1 MDTIGIILIMLFLI
15 IVSNIIYK
23 WTPRISIP
31 LLQILLGALLA
42 LLPFSINLHIE
53 SEMFMLLFIAP
64 ILFMDGKKFSNREL
78 WDFKRPIL
86 YMSLGLVFLTI
97 LICGYIIYLL
107 VTDIP
112 LPVAFALAA
121 VLSPTDAVAVK
132 AISSKINL
140 PHNVTTIVE
149 GESLLNDASGLVAF
163 NFAIAAH
170 LTGVFSIRD
179 VTIRFMYVAFGGVI
193 LGALAGY
200 IINVFTQKLKSMG
213 IEEPA
218 VYTLLQ
224 IMAPFTVFLIAEEL
238 NLSGILAV
246 VACGVAISLTKPDIM
261 TMQEANIRHVSDG
274 AWTTFLFVLNGLI
287 FIMLGMILP
296 TIFAAVAKNGENSI
310 FKDISYIF
318 IISLLLITIRYIW
331 VYLFIGNKHD
341 NRAKNAVLISLSG
354 VRGALTLAACLSI
367 PLVIDN
373 GMEFPQRDLILF
385 ISSGV
390 IIVTL
395 VIANVLLPIISP
407 SVKSDNIKSE
417 LEATKV
423 VIQSALEL
431 IKKETTQDNKEV
443 ANLLIRYY
451 DYLLKELLHKKKRNR
466 KFIFKPSPHKKGV
479 AIFKAGVNSESEE
492 VKKLLSKNILDK
504 DELEFRAI
512 EIQKLE
518 VQKLLEQGEISHEVA
533 YKLRRNI
540 CLEEAALF
548 ECDNEKE

>member
-1 MDTIGIILIMLFLI
+1 MDTIEIILIMLFLI
-15 IVSNIIYK
+15 IVSNVIFK
-23 WTPRISIP
+23 WTPKISIP
-31 LLQILLGALLA
+31 LLQILLGVIIVM
-42 LLPFSINLHIE
+42 LPININLHIE

-107 VTDIP
+107 VPDIP
-112 LPVAFALAA
+112 LSVAFALAA

-179 VTIRFMYVAFGGVI
+179 VTIRFIYVAFGGVI

-200 IINVFTQKLKSMG
+200 IINMFTLKLKSIN

-218 VYTLLQ
+218 VYALLQ
-224 IMAPFTVFLIAEEL
+224 IIAPFTVFLIAEEL
-238 NLSGILAV
+238 SLSGILAV
-246 VACGVAISLTKPDIM
+246 VACGITISLTKPDIM
-261 TMQEANIRHVSDG
+261 TTKEANIWHVSEG

-296 TIFAAVAKNGENSI
+296 TIFVEVARNGGDSI
-310 FKDISYIF
+310 YKEIGYIF

-331 VYLFIGNKHD
+331 VYLFIGNKQD
-341 NRAKNAVLISLSG
+341 NRVKNSVLISLSG

-367 PLVIDN
+367 PLVID
-373 GMEFPQRDLILF
+373 GGIEFPQRDLIIF

-390 IIVTL
+390 IILTL
-395 VIANVLLPIISP
+395 LIANILLPIISP
-407 SVKSDNIKSE
+407 SIKSDKQKSE
-417 LEATKV
+417 LEATKT
-423 VIQSALEL
+423 VIRSALQV
-431 IKKETTQDNKEV
+431 IKKEITQDNKEV
-443 ANLLIRYY
+443 ANLLIMYY
-451 DYLLKELLHKKKRNR
+451 EHLLKDLLYKKKRKGRFTFKPLPYKNSVE
-466 KFIFKPSPHKKGV
+466 IFKIGL
-479 AIFKAGVNSESEE
+479 NNESEE
-492 VKKLLSKNILDK
+492 VKKLLSKKNIDK
-504 DELEFRAI
+504 DELEFIAI

-518 VQKLLEQGEISHEVA
+518 VQKLLEQGEISYEVA

-540 CLEEAALF
+540 SLEEAALF
-548 ECDNEKE
+548 EYEIEKG